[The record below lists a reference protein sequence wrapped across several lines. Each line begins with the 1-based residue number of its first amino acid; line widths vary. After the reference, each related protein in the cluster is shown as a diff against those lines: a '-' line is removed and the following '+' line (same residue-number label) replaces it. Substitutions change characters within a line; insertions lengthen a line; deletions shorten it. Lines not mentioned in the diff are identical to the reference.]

1 MNKVSRHDTAPS
13 VALATHAPDNVTCTD
28 CHGSHS
34 MLGQT
39 AASAPLI
46 SPKLGDIAG
55 VNASGAAVPKAQ
67 YQYEVCF
74 KCHGDQYSGKTRAI
88 SRQLVQQNTRLEF
101 DPAAVSYHPVEAA
114 GKNSNV
120 PSLRPGLTTASIIYC
135 TDCHASDTSKAAGGT
150 TANGPHG
157 SNVSPLLIAQYDTID
172 GSPESSAAYA
182 LCYRCHERSSI
193 LSNQSFA
200 HSKHVVDQRTTCS
213 VCHDG
218 HGVAAGQGSSTS
230 NAHLINFDISVVTPD
245 PVTGRLEYRSTG
257 PQTGE
262 CFLSCHGS
270 AHSPR
275 SYPVTAGAATGGII
289 QQPAPTGGG
298 LTPQLLRKPRKSR

>member
-1 MNKVSRHDTAPS
+1 M
-13 VALATHAPDNVTCTD
+13 
-28 CHGSHS
+28 
-34 MLGQT
+34 MGQA

-74 KCHGDQYSGKTRAI
+74 KCHGDQYTGKPRAI
-88 SRQLVQQNTRLEF
+88 ARQLVQQNTRLEF
-101 DPAAVSYHPVEAA
+101 DPSAISYHPVEAA
-114 GKNSNV
+114 GRNLNV
-120 PSLRPGLTTASIIYC
+120 PSLRPGLTTASLIYC
-135 TDCHASDTSKAAGGT
+135 TDCHASDSSKAAGGT

-157 SNVSPLLIAQYDTID
+157 SNISPLLIAQYDTVD
-172 GSPESSAAYA
+172 GAPESAATYA
-182 LCYRCHERSSI
+182 LCYRCHERTSI

-200 HSKHVVDQRTTCS
+200 HSKHVVDQRTPCS

-218 HGVAAGQGSSTS
+218 HGVAAGQGNTTN
-230 NAHLINFDISVVTPD
+230 NAHLINFDISIVTPD
-245 PVTGRLEYRSTG
+245 PVTGRLEYRSLG
-257 PQTGE
+257 AQQGE

-275 SYPVTAGAATGGII
+275 SYPVTGGAAAGGLI
-289 QQPAPTGGG
+289 QQPAPTGGA
-298 LTPQLLRKPRKSR
+298 LTPQLLRKPRR